1 MLETNDLEKLPQE
14 FPHIFGMV
22 VFQIVPEV
30 SYDDLVYL
38 SQIVKTKQRTELY
51 EPLADSL
58 RKIQWAKLAGLGAN
72 AIEKEMTEQIDDETI
87 LVEPVGQVQHAKAVI
102 DFVTHSKAAL
112 DSIAVFLNAYFSLG
126 ESGGNRDF
134 RRGKFREQTVNADV
148 VIGKHVEHIKAW
160 IDNLIAVR
168 DEWIHRDSP
177 WITLTGP
184 LTEVGA
190 LPIPKRVKSRFEE
203 VHTPLTRQ
211 FYWST
216 PEFIEF
222 HFANLVSLFNTII
235 KRCIQLEAV
244 GLSELPARSKLGGKP
259 IVATPFRVTQD
270 MTAKKLRLGQ
280 RTQMFLGGGSL
291 KLE

>member
-1 MLETNDLEKLPQE
+1 MAETNDSDKLPQE

-22 VFQIVPEV
+22 LFGIVPEV

-38 SQIVKTKQRTELY
+38 SRIVKIKQRTQLY
-51 EPLADSL
+51 GPLADSL
-58 RKIQWAKLAGLGAN
+58 RKIQWAKLAGIGAN
-72 AIEKEMTEQIDDETI
+72 AIEKEVTGQIDDKTV
-87 LVEPVGQVQHAKAVI
+87 LCDPVGQVQHTKAVI

-126 ESGGNRDF
+126 EGGGNRDF
-134 RRGKFREQTVNADV
+134 RKRNFREQAANADV
-148 VIGKHVEHIKAW
+148 VIGKHVKHIKAW
-160 IDNLIAVR
+160 IDNLIAIR

-177 WITLTGP
+177 LITLTGP

-190 LPIPKRVKSRFEE
+190 LPIPKRVRSRFEE
-203 VHTPLTRQ
+203 IDTPLTRQ

-235 KRCIQLEAV
+235 ERCIQLEAAS
-244 GLSELPARSKLGGKP
+244 LSELPARPKPGEKP
-259 IVATPFRVTQD
+259 IVAVPFRVSKD
-270 MTAKKLRLGQ
+270 MTARKLRLGQ

-291 KLE
+291 KLD